1 MKTRS
6 TIAQD
11 SDLVQFR
18 NEIRQIQADLIARD
32 EHYRSI
38 HEEIRR
44 KQDDQYAALMK
55 NIQDW
60 QGSHPCFS
68 PTTSGNSSTIFSRL
82 FILEDEK
89 KGESGIPELEK
100 AIKREDFICI
110 HHSGLDQDKLS
121 QSCLPCSL

>member
-1 MKTRS
+1 VR
-6 TIAQD
+6 
-11 SDLVQFR
+11 FR
-18 NEIRQIQADLIARD
+18 NEIGQIQADLIARD

-44 KQDDQYAALMK
+44 EQDEQYAALMK

-60 QGSHPCFS
+60 QKHVSFGSHPCFS

-82 FILEDEK
+82 CILEDEK

-100 AIKREDFICI
+100 AIKKRRFYL
-110 HHSGLDQDKLS
+110 H
-121 QSCLPCSL
+121 PSLRSRPG

>member
-6 TIAQD
+6 TTAQD

-18 NEIRQIQADLIARD
+18 NEIGQFQADLIARD

-44 KQDDQYAALMK
+44 KQDEQYDALVK

-60 QGSHPCFS
+60 QRGHNRRINMMYLLVPSV
-68 PTTSGNSSTIFSRL
+68 NVRL
-82 FILEDEK
+82 
-89 KGESGIPELEK
+89 
-100 AIKREDFICI
+100 
-110 HHSGLDQDKLS
+110 
-121 QSCLPCSL
+121 